1 MISRHKPM
9 LVVLLNGPPKSGKDT
24 IADALVQSVGP
35 LWSANYK
42 LSSVLKAT
50 AKAMFSL
57 SDTQY
62 KALERPENKDKKGTA
77 KSYGVLTNKSWREVL
92 ISLSEDYIKPT
103 YGKDFFGCAAAKAL
117 NTFSSSGYS
126 HVFISDS
133 GFREEAETLVTMCP
147 TCNFTLVRLHRAGTN
162 FSNDSRSYWP
172 NQTQVE
178 THAVPLMNEIAVFNE
193 GTVDQA
199 VIDILSQLERI
210 QWTPI
215 TRSS

>member
-1 MISRHKPM
+1 MPHNKRKPM
-9 LVVLLNGPPKSGKDT
+9 QVVLFNGPPKSGKDT
-24 IADALVQSVGP
+24 IADALVQAVGP
-35 LWSANYK
+35 TWAVNYK

-50 AKAMFSL
+50 ARVMFSL

-62 KALERPENKDKKGTA
+62 NAVERPENKDTKVYYLAGR
-77 KSYGVLTNKSWREVL
+77 SWREVL
-92 ISLSEDYIKPT
+92 ISLSEGYIKPT
-103 YGKDFFGCAAAKAL
+103 YGEGFFGLATAKAL

-133 GFREEAETLVTMCP
+133 GFKEEAETLVTMCP
-147 TCNFTLVRLHRAGTN
+147 TCNFTLVRLHRAGTD

-172 NQTQVE
+172 NQKHVE
-178 THAVPLMNEIAVFNE
+178 THPYTLMREVSIMNE

-199 VIDILSQLERI
+199 VRDILSRLERM

>member
-9 LVVLLNGPPKSGKDT
+9 QVVLLNGPPKSGKDT
-24 IADALVQSVGP
+24 IADALVQAVGP
-35 LWSANYK
+35 LWSVNYK

-50 AKAMFSL
+50 ARVMFSL

-62 KALERPENKDKKGTA
+62 NALERPENKDKKGHVGLSN
-77 KSYGVLTNKSWREVL
+77 KKSWREIL

-103 YGKDFFGCAAAKAL
+103 YGENFFGLATVKAL
-117 NTFSSSGYS
+117 STFSKCGYS

-133 GFREEAETLVTMCP
+133 GFKEEAETLVTMCP
-147 TCNFTLVRLHRAGTN
+147 TCNFTLARLHRDGTDFN
-162 FSNDSRSYWP
+162 NDSRSYWP
-172 NQTQVE
+172 NQTDIE

-199 VIDILSQLERI
+199 VIDILSRLERV
-210 QWTPI
+210 Q
-215 TRSS
+215 

>member
-1 MISRHKPM
+1 MQ
-9 LVVLLNGPPKSGKDT
+9 VVMLNGPPKSGKDT
-24 IADALVQSVGP
+24 IADALVQAVGAM
-35 LWSANYK
+35 WAVNYK

-50 AKAMFSL
+50 ARTMFNL

-62 KALERPENKDKKGTA
+62 NALERPENKDKKGTA
-77 KSYGVLTNKSWREVL
+77 KSYGVLTNRSWREVL

-103 YGKDFFGCAAAKAL
+103 YGEDFFGYTTAKAL
-117 NTFSSSGYS
+117 NTFSRSGYS

-147 TCNFTLVRLHRAGTN
+147 TCNFTLVRLHRDGTDFN
-162 FSNDSRSYWP
+162 NDSRSYWP
-172 NQTQVE
+172 NQTHVE

-199 VIDILSQLERI
+199 VRDIISRLERM
-210 QWTPI
+210 
-215 TRSS
+215 

>member
-9 LVVLLNGPPKSGKDT
+9 QVVLLNGPPKSGKDT
-24 IADALVQSVGP
+24 IADALVQAVGP
-35 LWSANYK
+35 LWSVNYK

-50 AKAMFSL
+50 ARVMFSL

-62 KALERPENKDKKGTA
+62 NALERPENKDKKGHVGLSN
-77 KSYGVLTNKSWREVL
+77 KKSWREIL

-103 YGKDFFGCAAAKAL
+103 YGENFFGLATVKAL
-117 NTFSSSGYS
+117 NTFSSRGYS

-133 GFREEAETLVTMCP
+133 GFKEEAETLVTMCP
-147 TCNFTLVRLHRAGTN
+147 TCNFTLARLHRDGTDFN
-162 FSNDSRSYWP
+162 NDSRSYWP
-172 NQTQVE
+172 NQTDIE

-199 VIDILSQLERI
+199 VIDILSRLERV
-210 QWTPI
+210 Q
-215 TRSS
+215 